1 MRKNKN
7 NAEFY
12 LRTDRGRHSVYR
24 LQYHLIMTTKYRKRC
39 ITEEMFLY
47 LKNETERLFKAQDVE
62 LIEMSY
68 EPDNVHILFSAP
80 PTICLSTFVNS
91 YKSVSSR
98 FIRKE
103 FIEHLKKYY
112 WKNVFWNKSYMIL
125 SSGEAPIEVIKR
137 YIENQKRD
145 TSITNHH

>member
-1 MRKNKN
+1 MGKNKN
-7 NAEFY
+7 NTEFD

-24 LQYHLIMTTKYRKRC
+24 LQYHLIMTTEYRKNC

-47 LKNETERLFKAQDVE
+47 LRNETERLFKAQGVE

-68 EPDNVHILFSAP
+68 EPDHVHILFSAP

-103 FIEHLKKYY
+103 FSEYLKKYY
-112 WKNVFWNKSYMIL
+112 WKNVFWNKSYMVL
-125 SSGEAPIEVIKR
+125 SSGGAPIEVIKK

-145 TSITNHH
+145 TNITNHH